1 MTDPTPP
8 PPKTRS
14 LLAVATAIL
23 AVVLILSLGFC
34 GYTMGHSNLENM
46 PASGG
51 FELVGIV
58 GSILGLV
65 VVGIIAIIRSI
76 RRSS

>member
-14 LLAVATAIL
+14 PLAIATAIL

-46 PASGG
+46 PASGA
-51 FELVGIV
+51 FELLGIV
-58 GSILGLV
+58 GSILGLII
-65 VVGIIAIIRSI
+65 VGIIAIIRSG
-76 RRSS
+76 RKSR